1 MKKVMLAAVF
11 VVTFLALGGRPASAV
26 ENNVVK
32 VGLRYE
38 SSAMFSANL
47 ENAVGE
53 GYEFGYYG
61 EDRRFN
67 ALGRTDET
75 AISMTAAG
83 TIYMDGSGVYSS
95 TVPAGGYRSMGSW
108 HVQLEGYGS
117 YEEAASAA
125 ASAGGWPAWI
135 DYAFVVRVGCYGSRG
150 EAEDAGLGGRAVQS
164 SSTGVLVTR
173 TRTTDILFEFDC
185 GGDLALGV
193 QPDGWGREASTWFRG
208 YKYAGGFE
216 YPRSAGGNLKV
227 VNVLDLEDYV
237 KGVVPY
243 EMGGG
248 WPLAALEAQAVCA
261 RTFVCGHAKHLKSQG
276 FDVCATQDCQVYCG
290 RGSGTNA
297 PTDTSDLAVDN
308 TAGLCIYYQDELV
321 QDAVYHASDGG
332 ATEDGANVWGT
343 ETGYLKGKLDPY
355 EAQTSVPNN
364 SYSVTYTAAELS
376 WILDQKGYSVGT
388 VRDAY
393 VSEYTPV
400 GNVSKVTFV
409 GSAGTKTFSG
419 EACRT
424 IFYSSTYKKSVTSM
438 RFDINGGGRGTVMTS
453 SGISLTGGGTLA
465 SLDGAEVIS
474 GDGERTVLQ
483 GTAAA
488 AATASGVTA
497 VTGNVTASAPPAS
510 SGPKN
515 NNGTFTV
522 TGTGNGH
529 NVGMSQYGAK
539 AMAELGYE
547 FRSILEFYYTGITI
561 E

>member
-1 MKKVMLAAVF
+1 MC
-11 VVTFLALGGRPASAV
+11 P
-26 ENNVVK
+26 
-32 VGLRYE
+32 
-38 SSAMFSANL
+38 
-47 ENAVGE
+47 
-53 GYEFGYYG
+53 
-61 EDRRFN
+61 
-67 ALGRTDET
+67 
-75 AISMTAAG
+75 
-83 TIYMDGSGVYSS
+83 
-95 TVPAGGYRSMGSW
+95 
-108 HVQLEGYGS
+108 
-117 YEEAASAA
+117 
-125 ASAGGWPAWI
+125 
-135 DYAFVVRVGCYGSRG
+135 
-150 EAEDAGLGGRAVQS
+150 
-164 SSTGVLVTR
+164 
-173 TRTTDILFEFDC
+173 
-185 GGDLALGV
+185 
-193 QPDGWGREASTWFRG
+193 
-208 YKYAGGFE
+208 
-216 YPRSAGGNLKV
+216 
-227 VNVLDLEDYV
+227 
-237 KGVVPY
+237 
-243 EMGGG
+243 
-248 WPLAALEAQAVCA
+248 
-261 RTFVCGHAKHLKSQG
+261 
-276 FDVCATQDCQVYCG
+276 VYCG

-355 EAQTSVPNN
+355 EAQTFVPNN